1 MKEARCIAGILRKK
15 YLKLFEPE
23 PGLRDSLPLSLLEG
37 YRYRDSQL
45 HKGGRRPGR
54 GAVKRQRPAAEDK
67 AAGEDRGRANEQQQQ
82 QQLQQ
87 PAEEQQ
93 ETEEAEVGGRNKKL
107 KEVYLVNKRKFHAT
121 ATEEELGRRELI
133 LDSGGGGGRPEDE
146 DVHRI
151 LQAKIRYAF
160 PTRFQS
166 LPV

>member
-1 MKEARCIAGILRKK
+1 M
-15 YLKLFEPE
+15 
-23 PGLRDSLPLSLLEG
+23 
-37 YRYRDSQL
+37 
-45 HKGGRRPGR
+45 
-54 GAVKRQRPAAEDK
+54 
-67 AAGEDRGRANEQQQQ
+67 
-82 QQLQQ
+82 
-87 PAEEQQ
+87 
-93 ETEEAEVGGRNKKL
+93 GGRNKKL

-160 PTRFQS
+160 PTRFES

>member
-82 QQLQQ
+82 QQ

-133 LDSGGGGGRPEDE
+133 PDSGGRPEDE